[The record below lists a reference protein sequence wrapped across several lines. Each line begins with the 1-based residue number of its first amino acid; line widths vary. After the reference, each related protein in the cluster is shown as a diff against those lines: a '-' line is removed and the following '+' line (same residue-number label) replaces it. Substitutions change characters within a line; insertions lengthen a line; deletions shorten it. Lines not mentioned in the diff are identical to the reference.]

1 MYSSQFKMHFEWR
14 LLCSILCIVYFTATR
29 YSTMCCLVRKV
40 LQYDQYLHTRKWSK
54 LEDNECPVPLFTVSM
69 SPKTKT
75 RTCST
80 ELFIDQ
86 QSIGLL
92 LYRWIIITV
101 QGADPGTSRNVA
113 RARPRRIPLL
123 LREGAVLTR
132 FVILKTAI
140 IFTKFWDKFL
150 C

>member
-1 MYSSQFKMHFEWR
+1 MPS
-14 LLCSILCIVYFTATR
+14 V
-29 YSTMCCLVRKV
+29 V
-40 LQYDQYLHTRKWSK
+40 
-54 LEDNECPVPLFTVSM
+54 VPM

-92 LYRWIIITV
+92 LDRWIIITV
-101 QGADPGTSRNVA
+101 QGADPGTPKDVARA
-113 RARPRRIPLL
+113 RARPRWIPLL

-132 FVILKTAI
+132 FVILKTTI
-140 IFTKFWDKFL
+140 IFRKFWDKFL